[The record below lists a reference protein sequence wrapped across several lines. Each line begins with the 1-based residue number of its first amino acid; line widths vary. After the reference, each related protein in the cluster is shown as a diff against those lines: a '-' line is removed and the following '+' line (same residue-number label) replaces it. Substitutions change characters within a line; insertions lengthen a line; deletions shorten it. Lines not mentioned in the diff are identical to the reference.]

1 LLLKLS
7 NNANQN
13 EIIVTNKWSLE
24 TWYLE
29 ETVPLLRLL
38 DADSSS
44 RRPLMD
50 GGKRVTLASCSLE
63 YFSLTL

>member
-1 LLLKLS
+1 
-7 NNANQN
+7 
-13 EIIVTNKWSLE
+13 VTNKWSLE